1 MTQNDPN
8 RAPNN
13 LRLSKL
19 SSTPSAED
27 LAFAM
32 TLATNNPRNIVELP
46 WKTLTSPNQ
55 YTIKV
60 TCALSLEEPRWMLHI
75 ATTAEDD
82 TVLWNYDTPDY
93 HLIFNL
99 IAKEGDGSAQF
110 TGQQQYGQQQQQ
122 GYPISTAGGGGQQ
135 QIPYQNNPGMPQQA
149 QPQYGNPQY
158 QTGSYGAP
166 PNPRS
171 TGNELPMSAFGAAA
185 ASIKNPPPVAN
196 TGLANQGVP
205 HSPETT
211 IPQTGGYAP
220 QSVPQ
225 SQQPYVSGGP
235 GQQPVPYIEQQFTGH
250 QPQINPGN
258 QYNQSQSGGYNQQQ
272 KGAYQQSQQSQS
284 GSYNQHQPAAYE
296 QAQSG
301 GYAQQPGQYQ
311 QPPQQQQLPL
321 QQQQQQHNAPQAVP
335 HYTPSPNQP
344 VVPQEPAQRPSSR
357 MFQLPDPS
365 SVRNPAERLVEKAV
379 TAQEPST
386 PKAAA
391 PLPPPVKFDRGAVDT
406 VFKTLTEKELGFLS
420 HGALLFFTVREFSR
434 FQRNNIPF
442 SIVLFE
448 LGIPQGN
455 RWEPMP
461 ANLVKDVGKQLFGVM
476 RPLDLIAHYENNDY
490 AMLLPHTSRDDS
502 FTVVQRLH
510 EMLASTAIAPGMT
523 PGQAQIFCGVATIP
537 DDCAH
542 PGVAIAAA
550 LEAKAAA
557 KATGKPVLRFCDI

>member
-46 WKTLTSPNQ
+46 WKTLASPKQ

-60 TCALSLEEPRWMLHI
+60 TCALSLEEPRWMLHVGVN
-75 ATTAEDD
+75 AEDD

-99 IAKEGDGSAQF
+99 IAKEGDGAAFS
-110 TGQQQYGQQQQQ
+110 GQQQQQ
-122 GYPISTAGGGGQQ
+122 THPAGTPGGGMQPQ
-135 QIPYQNNPGMPQQA
+135 MQYQNMQGGMQPQPQA
-149 QPQYGNPQY
+149 QYGNQQGY
-158 QTGSYGAP
+158 QTGAYGAAP
-166 PNPRS
+166 ATPRS
-171 TGNELPMSAFGAAA
+171 TGNELPVSAFGAAA

-196 TGLANQGVP
+196 AGLAIPGGTP
-205 HSPETT
+205 SPETT
-211 IPQTGGYAP
+211 IPQSGGYAP
-220 QSVPQ
+220 QPVPQ
-225 SQQPYVSGGP
+225 PQQPYISGGP
-235 GQQPVPYIEQQFTGH
+235 GGGQQPTPYIEQPFTGH
-250 QPQINPGN
+250 QPQVNQANQYN
-258 QYNQSQSGGYNQQQ
+258 QYNQSQS
-272 KGAYQQSQQSQS
+272 S
-284 GSYNQHQPAAYE
+284 GYNQHQTAAY
-296 QAQSG
+296 QQTQSG
-301 GYAQQPGQYQ
+301 GYTQQPAAQYQ
-311 QPPQQQQLPL
+311 QQ
-321 QQQQQQHNAPQAVP
+321 APAVP
-335 HYTPSPNQP
+335 QYNNQPTPAQPVYTPNPNQP
-344 VVPQEPAQRPSSR
+344 VVPQEPAQLPSSR

-365 SVRNPAERLVEKAV
+365 SVRNPAERLIEKATTPV
-379 TAQEPST
+379 QEPAA
-386 PKAAA
+386 PKAST
-391 PLPPPVKFDRGAVDT
+391 PLPPPVKFDRASVDA

-448 LGIPQGN
+448 LGIPSGN

-461 ANLVKDVGKQLFGVM
+461 QNLVKDVGKQLFGVM